1 MVGEEGEERA
11 KMGDEGMNFNATGQI
26 GMDLDSGGHGLM
38 DLEQNVRS
46 GAGRNEGESGPAAI
60 ANWVDG
66 EGTSKGE
73 ENTSR
78 PAIGLDNAEYTKMR
92 GLICSILREYRAE
105 NVMSES
111 SKIVYLDSG
120 LDLRQGFFVLLE
132 NGLDSAPVWNST
144 KGKFLATITISDFIN
159 FLFYTSFANPQG
171 MNEQYASQTIGN
183 WLNYATEG
191 QEWVWRHVEA
201 DTSLYD
207 SCRVLADHSLHYLPV
222 YSRESNMVVQMLTH
236 VKVLGFLRENLTTE
250 KLMKKA
256 VENGSSEYKLLQS
269 TLDRL
274 GIGTFKDLAVLEF
287 STPVVDCLQ
296 TMARR
301 RLTELPVID
310 SEGKFVDVFSRH
322 DVFELS
328 KRDREANS
336 KMSVIEAIRKRPI
349 VSLP

>member
-1 MVGEEGEERA
+1 
-11 KMGDEGMNFNATGQI
+11 
-26 GMDLDSGGHGLM
+26 
-38 DLEQNVRS
+38 
-46 GAGRNEGESGPAAI
+46 
-60 ANWVDG
+60 
-66 EGTSKGE
+66 
-73 ENTSR
+73 
-78 PAIGLDNAEYTKMR
+78 
-92 GLICSILREYRAE
+92 
-105 NVMSES
+105 
-111 SKIVYLDSG
+111 
-120 LDLRQGFFVLLE
+120 
-132 NGLDSAPVWNST
+132 
-144 KGKFLATITISDFIN
+144 
-159 FLFYTSFANPQG
+159 

-310 SEGKFVDVFSRH
+310 SEGRITFQ
-322 DVFELS
+322 
-328 KRDREANS
+328 
-336 KMSVIEAIRKRPI
+336 
-349 VSLP
+349 

>member
-1 MVGEEGEERA
+1 MTACFFFDRIGKA
-11 KMGDEGMNFNATGQI
+11 LDTG
-26 GMDLDSGGHGLM
+26 LL
-38 DLEQNVRS
+38 NV
-46 GAGRNEGESGPAAI
+46 
-60 ANWVDG
+60 
-66 EGTSKGE
+66 
-73 ENTSR
+73 
-78 PAIGLDNAEYTKMR
+78 
-92 GLICSILREYRAE
+92 SIVFSCVE
-105 NVMSES
+105 
-111 SKIVYLDSG
+111 ID
-120 LDLRQGFFVLLE
+120 
-132 NGLDSAPVWNST
+132 
-144 KGKFLATITISDFIN
+144 
-159 FLFYTSFANPQG
+159 
-171 MNEQYASQTIGN
+171 
-183 WLNYATEG
+183 YATEG

-310 SEGKFVDVFSRH
+310 SEGRITFQ
-322 DVFELS
+322 
-328 KRDREANS
+328 
-336 KMSVIEAIRKRPI
+336 
-349 VSLP
+349 